1 MPSWLLKAGTQRLI
15 GALPN
20 RHMWN
25 EFLQTRITRSIQLP
39 PDQFTVKL
47 DACRIHLRHLSDLRG
62 ATPRDFTAF
71 ELGTGWHP
79 VVPIG
84 LFLCGASQVWTWDI
98 AQHLSLERIR
108 FVLNSFLR
116 LDAAGELERHLPN
129 LQPERLDEL
138 HKVAADRSAIAP
150 AQLLERLAIRYR
162 VGDATNSG
170 LPSSSVDL
178 VTSYGVLEYL
188 PAEALVPLLNEFL
201 RIGEKDA
208 VLSHLII
215 LDDQYAYFDPHI
227 TPLNFLKFSDR
238 TWRWLNSPIIP
249 LNRLRVTD
257 YRRALNEAGFR
268 IIEETMVDRC
278 DPSVLAK
285 IRLAPRFRCYPEED
299 LLVLRAW
306 LAATPSYNPPVG
318 DGAAGIAAPAV
329 VEDATGSTPAVSRG
343 SK

>member
-1 MPSWLLKAGTQRLI
+1 
-15 GALPN
+15 
-20 RHMWN
+20 
-25 EFLQTRITRSIQLP
+25 
-39 PDQFTVKL
+39 
-47 DACRIHLRHLSDLRG
+47 
-62 ATPRDFTAF
+62 
-71 ELGTGWHP
+71 
-79 VVPIG
+79 
-84 LFLCGASQVWTWDI
+84 LCGASRIWTWDI

-108 FVLNSFLR
+108 FVVNSFLR

-138 HKVAADRSAIAP
+138 HKVAADRSVVAP
-150 AQLLERLAIRYR
+150 AQLLERLAILYR

-170 LPSSSVDL
+170 LPPSSVDL

-188 PAEALVPLLNEFL
+188 PAEALVPLFNEFL
-201 RIGEKDA
+201 RIGEQDA

-238 TWRWLNSPIIP
+238 AWRWLNSPIIP

-257 YRRALNEAGFR
+257 YRRALSEAGFR
-268 IIEETMVDRC
+268 IIEETTVDRC

-306 LAATPSYNPPVG
+306 LAATPADLEARKVAH
-318 DGAAGIAAPAV
+318 DLF
-329 VEDATGSTPAVSRG
+329 DR
-343 SK
+343 